1 MKRKCG
7 EINRSKRP
15 VQYASAS
22 RYVFLSKLI
31 GNAISASYGSPVLLF
46 NQRQN
51 LCMHEI
57 CDIAAEHPSKIREM
71 QYFKVIL
78 ESSNVSNNIAY
89 SGRLSILILPLNSIC
104 YCRIVKNTQS
114 DSLAVAWTS
123 RGIVGRIFLVIFP
136 NNDHQAQI
144 PTIFVHR
151 LPQVPFG

>member
-15 VQYASAS
+15 VQYVSTS

-31 GNAISASYGSPVLLF
+31 GSAISASYGSPVLLF

-51 LCMHEI
+51 LCMHQI
-57 CDIAAEHPSKIREM
+57 CDIAAEHPSKIKEI
-71 QYFKVIL
+71 QYIKVIL

-89 SGRLSILILPLNSIC
+89 SGRLSILILPLNFIC
-104 YCRIVKNTQS
+104 YCRIVKILKATAWRQRELRAVL
-114 DSLAVAWTS
+114 LA
-123 RGIVGRIFLVIFP
+123 RIFFVIFRH
-136 NNDHQAQI
+136 NDHQAQI